1 MNTYNLLILFVIIL
15 LLLLLLINIQRN
27 TEIKTAIN
35 ITDAKKLLEQNYY
48 DYIIDVRT
56 EKEWKEGRYP
66 GAIHIPLN
74 KLYEGVKL
82 YELNSRYLIYC
93 ETGRRA
99 SMGAELMKQMGF
111 KNVHFLV
118 GNYRLLS

>member
-1 MNTYNLLILFVIIL
+1 MQISLNELKKQKTSNRIYILGSGKSIL
-15 LLLLLLINIQRN
+15 DI
-27 TEIKTAIN
+27 
-35 ITDAKKLLEQNYY
+35 
-48 DYIIDVRT
+48 T